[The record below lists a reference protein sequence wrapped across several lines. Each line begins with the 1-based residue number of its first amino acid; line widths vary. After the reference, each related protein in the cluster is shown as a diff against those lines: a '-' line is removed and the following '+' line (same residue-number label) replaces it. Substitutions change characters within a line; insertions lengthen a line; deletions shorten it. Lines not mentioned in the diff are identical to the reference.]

1 MQALLMFLVVNGFIL
16 VLCSLIAISS
26 YFLKQSGRV
35 RLFIN
40 ENESGEAD
48 CGMTLFEALAEKNVF
63 LPAACGGKGTC
74 GRCLVKCPQGGGP
87 LTPMERILLDEVSL
101 VGGFR
106 LACQIKV
113 REDLKVEL
121 PPELLIAKKFTVRL
135 EKADYVG
142 EGIRVLQFSI
152 LNNQLLEFKSGQYV
166 QVYRQLPHER
176 IVRAYSISS
185 DAEMKT
191 GFSLDVQLVSG
202 GLMSTWLHQIEPGT
216 ELEISGPYGE
226 MALEDEGHSSPVIL
240 VAGGVGMAPMRSI
253 IAQLSRRP
261 SPPPVWLFWG
271 TRHRAHLYAESE
283 LEKLKQQKSDWF
295 RFFPALSGDLI
306 EEGWTGD
313 RGFIHS
319 TIQRHLPEMPDAQ
332 AFICG
337 PGPMMK
343 AVTQVLEE
351 KGLKTNR
358 IKADPFDF

>member
-35 RLFIN
+35 LLFIN
-40 ENESGEAD
+40 ENEAGEAD
-48 CGMTLFEALAEKNVF
+48 CGMTLFEVLAQKDVY

-74 GRCLVKCPQGGGP
+74 GRCLVKCRQGGGP
-87 LTPMERILLDEVSL
+87 LTPMERILLDEASL
-101 VGGFR
+101 AGGFR

-121 PPELLIAKKFTVRL
+121 PPELLTAKKFAVRL
-135 EKADYVG
+135 EKAEFAG
-142 EGIRVLQFSI
+142 EGIRVLQFYI
-152 LNNQLLEFKSGQYV
+152 LNNQLIEFKSGQYV

-185 DAEMKT
+185 DAKARNN
-191 GFSLDVQLVSG
+191 FSLDIQYVAG

-216 ELEISGPYGE
+216 ELEISGPYGD
-226 MALEDEGHSSPVIL
+226 MALEDESENSPVIL
-240 VAGGVGMAPMRSI
+240 VAGGVGLAPMRSL
-253 IAQLSRRP
+253 IAELSGRQ

-271 TRHRAHLYAESE
+271 TRHRARFYAEDE
-283 LEKLKQQKSDWF
+283 LIKLTQENSGWF
-295 RFFPALSGDLI
+295 HFFPALSGDLI

-313 RGFIHS
+313 RGFIHLS
-319 TIQRHLPEMPDAQ
+319 LQKHLPEMPTAR

-343 AVTQVLEE
+343 AVTLVLEQ
-351 KGLKTNR
+351 KGLSPQR